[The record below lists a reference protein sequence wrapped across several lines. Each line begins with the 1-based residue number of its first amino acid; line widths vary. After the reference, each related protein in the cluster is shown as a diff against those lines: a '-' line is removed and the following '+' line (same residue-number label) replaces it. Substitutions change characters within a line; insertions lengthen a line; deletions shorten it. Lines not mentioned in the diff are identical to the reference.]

1 MIEISLQKQLGP
13 FALNID
19 LQLQFGD
26 FLAIYG
32 PSGAGKTT
40 FLRILA
46 GLVKP
51 DQGHIIVG
59 TKPWVDTN
67 TRINLTP
74 QQRQAGFLFQ
84 DYALFPHMTVREN
97 LCFALNK
104 HQGRA
109 IISELIEIIELG
121 DLQHRKPQTLSG
133 GQQQRV
139 ALARAIVQKPKLL
152 LLDEPLSALDLE
164 MRKKL
169 QNYLQCIHDEFQLTT
184 ILVSHDIAE
193 IFRLANQVLVLE
205 SGTIQEI
212 DHPSAVFQNNEVSG
226 KFQFIGEI
234 VALERQD
241 FLYILSILIGKDIV
255 RVIAD
260 EQEAIALSIGDQVM
274 VASKAFNPI
283 VQKIALD

>member
-59 TKPWVDTN
+59 KKPWVDTN